1 MNGPAP
7 LTSGPITAA
16 NGLLPI
22 ATLEQPVSRYFTL
35 DQARQQLPAASR
47 LLRQAITL
55 KQEHE
60 HAQEEIDEIDRRI
73 ATMGGMM
80 LDRRK
85 YAGLRA
91 KVDATGLRLKETFN
105 EIEEIGFQVKD
116 LDIGLIDFP
125 TLYRGE
131 EVCLCWK
138 LGEGDIE
145 FWHGQSEGFR
155 GRKPI
160 DQEFLEQHRGDQTS

>member
-1 MNGPAP
+1 M
-7 LTSGPITAA
+7 
-16 NGLLPI
+16 
-22 ATLEQPVSRYFTL
+22 SRYFTL
-35 DQARQQLPAASR
+35 DQARQQLSAAGR
-47 LLRQAITL
+47 LLRQAIAL
-55 KQEHE
+55 KKEHG
-60 HAQEEIDEIDRRI
+60 HAELEIDEIDRRI

-91 KVDATGLRLKETFN
+91 RVDATGLRLKETFD
-105 EIEEIGFQVKD
+105 EMAEIGFQIKD

-138 LGEGDIE
+138 LGEEDIE
-145 FWHGQSEGFR
+145 FWHGLTEGFR
-155 GRKPI
+155 GRKRI
-160 DQEFLEQHRGDQTS
+160 DEEFLAQHRGDQTS

>member
-1 MNGPAP
+1 VP
-7 LTSGPITAA
+7 
-16 NGLLPI
+16 
-22 ATLEQPVSRYFTL
+22 RYFTL
-35 DQARQQLPAASR
+35 DQARQHLETADR
-47 LLRQAITL
+47 LLRQTIAL

-60 HAQEEIDEIDRRI
+60 RSRGAIEEINHKV
-73 ATMGGMM
+73 ATMGGMIV
-80 LDRRK
+80 DRQK

-91 KVDATGLRLKETFN
+91 RVDATGMRLKETFA

-125 TLYRGE
+125 TLYKGE

-138 LGEGDIE
+138 LGEADIE
-145 FWHGQSEGFR
+145 FWHGAAEGFR

-160 DQEFLEQHRGDQTS
+160 DQDFIDQHRGDYAA